1 MNTRT
6 LNSYIVKLKTKRR
19 SVLEDLSKLR
29 DESMS
34 TFPITLDPARQKC
47 QYDYML
53 EESVLVANDFIEER
67 KWKIYVAYI
76 LAHEAQAFYY
86 KHIFN
91 KTHSENSVSSFGESS
106 STASEDADE
115 LQKKKIGHFLS
126 TMVNEFWNN
135 VKDAQN
141 EVFHSEKKQIKEVK
155 QNETG
160 IQCVLNRDDSSDQN
174 LLSLYAGK
182 PSSLE
187 LYLNYC
193 HLHHLTS
200 VVSCSP
206 TNSLWEDVMVSVC
219 KQLRFTIRGRNV
231 ILVPEE

>member
-1 MNTRT
+1 M
-6 LNSYIVKLKTKRR
+6 
-19 SVLEDLSKLR
+19 LR

-34 TFPITLDPARQKC
+34 TFPLTLDPARQKC
-47 QYDYML
+47 HYDYLL

-91 KTHSENSVSSFGESS
+91 KTHSENSVSSFGETS
-106 STASEDADE
+106 STTSEDVDE

-126 TMVNEFWNN
+126 TMVNEFWTN

-141 EVFHSEKKQIKEVK
+141 EVFYSKKKQAKEVK
-155 QNETG
+155 TEETH
-160 IQCVLNRDDSSDQN
+160 IQYAIKSDEPSDQN
-174 LLSLYAGK
+174 LLSVYANK

-200 VVSCSP
+200 IISCSP
-206 TNSLWEDVMVSVC
+206 TNSLWEEVMVSVC
-219 KQLRFTIRGRNV
+219 QQLRFTIRGTNV